1 MSANIEGHDTRD
13 TFDIL
18 ELFYEI
24 KMGLSS
30 PKFVVKEKLLVK
42 VNNSKH
48 C

>member
-1 MSANIEGHDTRD
+1 MNNENNVERLDLLYRK
-13 TFDIL
+13 
-18 ELFYEI
+18 FYEI

-30 PKFVVKEKLLVK
+30 PKFVVKEKKLVK